1 MKNKKDTRL
10 FLRLEN
16 DLRKVLFEATE
27 SQGISTSQY
36 VRDLIK
42 TNVSRD
48 FPDRCVKHHH

>member
-16 DLRKVLFEATE
+16 DLRTILFEGTE

-42 TNVSRD
+42 TNVNEL
-48 FPDRCVKHHH
+48 